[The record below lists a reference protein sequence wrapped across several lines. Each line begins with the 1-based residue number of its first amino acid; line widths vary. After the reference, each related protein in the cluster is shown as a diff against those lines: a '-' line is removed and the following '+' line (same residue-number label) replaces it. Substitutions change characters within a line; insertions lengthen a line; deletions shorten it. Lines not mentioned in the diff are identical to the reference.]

1 MRRLPN
7 ARLVTAPLL
16 VLGASDDR
24 SRVDGDAS
32 AVARVYQ
39 ADVEIFP
46 DMGHV
51 MMLESGWHSVA

>member
-51 MMLESGWHSVA
+51 MMLESGWQSVA